1 MKITKSINRIWNI
14 TLERFFCEK
23 YIWFEKVASWHDVR
37 LHKDHSLELVCSII
51 SQSLSYA
58 SECMR
63 IDVASLKV
71 IFKEECLSFYKKF
84 SKDEFLMSSK
94 DKTLVKLW
102 FVICNH
108 NMKGIFLSET
118 LSNSDD
124 HHHMYTRVQTREIS
138 TYCINETEQMHY
150 SPRLHSYIKKTRY
163 SKR

>member
-1 MKITKSINRIWNI
+1 MSFHNVFIIQDMDDSNVFQVCIVLKIYIRKGS
-14 TLERFFCEK
+14 FVKK

-118 LSNSDD
+118 S
-124 HHHMYTRVQTREIS
+124 RIQTIIII
-138 TYCINETEQMHY
+138 CILEYKHEKF
-150 SPRLHSYIKKTRY
+150 LHIV
-163 SKR
+163 

>member
-1 MKITKSINRIWNI
+1 MATAWTKYKIVRFSKCSKYESSFKFTW
-14 TLERFFCEK
+14 ERVFCEK

-108 NMKGIFLSET
+108 NMKGIFLFET
-118 LSNSDD
+118 S
-124 HHHMYTRVQTREIS
+124 RIQTIIII
-138 TYCINETEQMHY
+138 CILEYKHEKF
-150 SPRLHSYIKKTRY
+150 LHIV
-163 SKR
+163 